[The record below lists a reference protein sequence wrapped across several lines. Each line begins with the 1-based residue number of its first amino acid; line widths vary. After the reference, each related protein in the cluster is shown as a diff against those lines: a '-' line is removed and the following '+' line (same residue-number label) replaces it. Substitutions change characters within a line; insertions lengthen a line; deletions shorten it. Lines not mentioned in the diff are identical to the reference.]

1 MVAAEQSE
9 IARKGQKLRTVNWR
23 IPSFALGYVPFV
35 FFLAWFT
42 RFSDDQF
49 LGYEIFVFSTFGLIV
64 LLPLYAIILV
74 WLTLQRIKSG
84 TNTLAVTVFQL
95 VSFIVPL
102 SWLLFALTFNG
113 SPA

>member
-1 MVAAEQSE
+1 MAYAEKSE
-9 IARKGQKLRTVNWR
+9 NVTKREKPRAVNWR

-35 FFLAWFT
+35 FFLSWCK

-49 LGYEIFVFSTFGLIV
+49 LGYEIFVFSTFGLII

-74 WLTLQRIKSG
+74 WLTQQRIKSG

>member
-1 MVAAEQSE
+1 MASAEKSE
-9 IARKGQKLRTVNWR
+9 NVTKREKPRAVNWR
-23 IPSFALGYVPFV
+23 IPCFALGYVPFV
-35 FFLAWFT
+35 FFLLWCES
-42 RFSDDQF
+42 FSDKPDSRF
-49 LGYEIFVFSTFGLIV
+49 EIFVFSTFGLII

-74 WLTLQRIKSG
+74 WLTQQRIKSG

-102 SWLLFALTFNG
+102 SWLLFALTVNG